1 MFQTMHKFSN
11 RFNGHVLR
19 REYALEA
26 LRADLIGEELACHH
40 AYSPYL
46 LNQQMQAD
54 YKQCYLELLA
64 AVMGNFMVGAY
75 IAMAYNNVF
84 LRSMGALVA
93 VIGLHLCIRM
103 ISTKP
108 K

>member
-1 MFQTMHKFSN
+1 MFQAMHKFCN

-19 REYALEA
+19 HEYALEA

-46 LNQQMQAD
+46 LNQQLKED
-54 YKQCYLELLA
+54 YKQCFHEIFVAVLA
-64 AVMGNFMVGAY
+64 NFMVGAY
-75 IAMAYNNVF
+75 LAMASNHVI

-103 ISTKP
+103 IRTQP

>member
-1 MFQTMHKFSN
+1 MHKFSN

-26 LRADLIGEELACHH
+26 LRADLIGEKLACHH

-75 IAMAYNNVF
+75 IAMASNNVYV
-84 LRSMGALVA
+84 RSMGALVA
-93 VIGLHLCIRM
+93 VIGLHLSIRM
-103 ISTKP
+103 ISTQP

>member
-1 MFQTMHKFSN
+1 MFQTMHQFSN

-26 LRADLIGEELACHH
+26 IRADLIGEQLARHH

-46 LNQQMQAD
+46 LNQQLQED
-54 YKQCYLELLA
+54 YKQCFSELLLA
-64 AVMGNFMVGAY
+64 AMGNFMVGAY
-75 IAMAYNNVF
+75 LAMAYNHVF

-93 VIGLHLCIRM
+93 VIGLHLCIR
-103 ISTKP
+103 IVSTKP